1 MLRACNCALELAP
14 VQTSVKPFVLEKLPV
29 GALLDDL
36 PSVDDYDPTGV
47 TNRAEPM
54 GDDEARAPLHEP
66 EHCFLDVGFR
76 PGVDTAGGFVED
88 QDGRAGKSRP
98 GNGKELS
105 VPLAQVG
112 SLFGKQ
118 GLIPF
123 GQAA

>member
-54 GDDEARAPLHEP
+54 GMTKL
-66 EHCFLDVGFR
+66 VR
-76 PGVDTAGGFVED
+76 PFMSRSIASWMWASVLVSTLPVASSRIRM
-88 QDGRAGKSRP
+88 DGRARAARAMARSCLCPWLRLVP
-98 GNGKELS
+98 SS
-105 VPLAQVG
+105 VSKV
-112 SLFGKQ
+112 
-118 GLIPF
+118 
-123 GQAA
+123 